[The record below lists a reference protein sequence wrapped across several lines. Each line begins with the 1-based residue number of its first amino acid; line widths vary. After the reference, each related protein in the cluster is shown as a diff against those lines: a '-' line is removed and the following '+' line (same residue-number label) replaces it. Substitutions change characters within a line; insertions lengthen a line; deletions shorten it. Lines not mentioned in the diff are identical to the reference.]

1 MGTHWGSAGDRSRA
15 FGGPARVPL
24 PVQADQVSDD
34 NDCAHA
40 HESRQADREQN
51 PDKFNLLGV
60 EVKDTHC
67 SSKRQTGFAAGKYSA
82 TLRWREGRGA
92 PNGGRPRA

>member
-1 MGTHWGSAGDRSRA
+1 VGTHWGLAGDRSRA

-60 EVKDTHC
+60 KVKDAHY
-67 SSKRQTGFAAGKYSA
+67 SSCVCRREYSA
-82 TLRWREGRGA
+82 ILRWREGRRA
-92 PNGGRPRA
+92 PNGGLSRA